1 MLPGCPVTWL
11 PFLQVTSQRKNQ
23 PASLRKQHVHVTA
36 ASEVQVKLKFE
47 FECEIEFE
55 FACEFDFEFELEMK
69 RCKDHKSQTPRTYV
83 ENILK
88 YHCCKTTV

>member
-1 MLPGCPVTWL
+1 M
-11 PFLQVTSQRKNQ
+11 
-23 PASLRKQHVHVTA
+23 HVTA

-69 RCKDHKSQTPRTYV
+69 RGKNHKSQPPRTYV

-88 YHCCKTTV
+88 YHCCSQLFNSYHVKVGMAKRDS